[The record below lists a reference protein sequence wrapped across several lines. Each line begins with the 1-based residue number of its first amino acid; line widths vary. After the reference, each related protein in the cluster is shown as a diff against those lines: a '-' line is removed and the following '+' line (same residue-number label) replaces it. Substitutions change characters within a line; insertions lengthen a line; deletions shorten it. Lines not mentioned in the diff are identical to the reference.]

1 MKVQYHISPV
11 GVIRNTD
18 DGVRI
23 EIHERY
29 ADALLGIEG
38 FSHLMVLFWFHHNDT
53 PEGRT
58 VLQVHPR
65 KDPENPR
72 TGVFATHSPLRPNL
86 LGLTFCRQL
95 SRSGNTI
102 HIEKIDAIDGTPVID
117 IKPHIPLDDL
127 DGVEI
132 KLPYWV

>member
-38 FSHLMVLFWFHHNDT
+38 FSHLMVLFWFHHNDN
-53 PEGRT
+53 PEGRA